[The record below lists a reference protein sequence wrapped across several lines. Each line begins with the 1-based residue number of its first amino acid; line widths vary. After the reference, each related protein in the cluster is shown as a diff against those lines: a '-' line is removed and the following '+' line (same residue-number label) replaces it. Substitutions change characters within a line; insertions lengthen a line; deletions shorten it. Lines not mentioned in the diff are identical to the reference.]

1 MPLPSTM
8 IPIATNTLTATATT
22 ITFSSIPQT
31 YTDLVLVSSFSS
43 GNNDEKL
50 QFNADTGANYSW
62 SRLYGD
68 GTSAGAGTSP
78 TPTYIRNTGGDLTT
92 QQNTII
98 NIFNYA
104 NATTFKTT
112 IGRGN
117 NTAAQVTFTIGL
129 WRSTAAI
136 TSITYSVSSN
146 TFSVGSTFTL
156 YGIKAA

>member
-1 MPLPSTM
+1 MPLPSTLT
-8 IPIATNTLTATATT
+8 PIATNTLTATATT

-31 YTDLVLVSSFSS
+31 YTDLVLVASFTS

-50 QFNADTGANYSW
+50 QFNGDTASNYSW
-62 SRLYGD
+62 IRLYGD
-68 GTSAGAGTSP
+68 GASTGSGYSP
-78 TPTYIRNTGGDLTT
+78 TPTYIRNTGSDLTT
-92 QQNTII
+92 QQNVII

-104 NATTFKTT
+104 NSTNFKTT

-117 NTAAQVTFTIGL
+117 NTAAQVTTTTGV
-129 WRSTAAI
+129 WRNTAAI
-136 TSITYSVSSN
+136 TSITYASSAN

>member
-8 IPIATNTLTATATT
+8 TPIATNTLTATAST

-31 YTDLVLVSSFSS
+31 YTDLVLVASFTA

-50 QFNADTGANYSW
+50 QFNGDTGANYSW
-62 SRLYGD
+62 MRLYGD
-68 GTSAGAGTSP
+68 GTSASAGFAP
-78 TPTYIRNTGGDLTT
+78 TPTYLRHTGGDLTT
-92 QQNTII
+92 QQNVII

-104 NATTFKTT
+104 NATTHKTT

-117 NTAAQVTFTIGL
+117 NAAIQTTAVAGL
-129 WRSTAAI
+129 WRNNAAI
-136 TSITYSVSSN
+136 TSITYSVSAN
-146 TFSVGSTFTL
+146 NFSSGSTFTL